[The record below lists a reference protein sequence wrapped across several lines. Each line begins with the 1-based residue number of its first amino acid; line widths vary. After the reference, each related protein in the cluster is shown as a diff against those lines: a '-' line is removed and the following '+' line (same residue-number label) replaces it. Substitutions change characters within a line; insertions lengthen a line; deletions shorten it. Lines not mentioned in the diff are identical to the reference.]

1 MKSII
6 PYNKLIRDNIPSIIA
21 LEGKSCSI
29 EQLDTDSFH
38 VELRKKLI
46 EEALEVQNAIS
57 KTQLVGE
64 LADVLEIVETLMKE
78 YGISEL
84 ELEEKKLDKRLK
96 NGGFEKKLFL
106 VSVSEEGDENE

>member
-1 MKSII
+1 M
-6 PYNKLIRDNIPSIIA
+6 YEKLIRDNIPSIISR
-21 LEGKSCSI
+21 EGKSCI
-29 EQLDTDSFH
+29 VEQLDTESFH

-46 EEALEVQNAIS
+46 EEAYEVQNAMS

-78 YGISEL
+78 YEISVL
-84 ELEEKKLDKRLK
+84 ELEEKKLDKKLK
-96 NGGFEKKLFL
+96 NGGFEKRLFL